1 MGRSLPSHHNH
12 HHRHNH
18 SEYGSEI
25 PMQITIQGKQI
36 DLGNALREHV
46 QGKMEDVN
54 SKFFNHA
61 TFATVTFSREG
72 HGHGLVRTHITL
84 QVGKAIKILADAT
97 EGDAYLSFDRAS
109 EKIAEQLRRYKQ
121 RLRDHHDRLEQL
133 PDGDGQSAREHVLAD
148 GHEDVPHGDDPPII
162 AEMAT
167 NIETLS
173 VSEAVMRMDL
183 ANLPALL
190 FRNASH
196 EGLNMVYRRPDGNVG
211 WVDPVGNHV
220 IAKTKAPHREKSKA
234 GRA

>member
-1 MGRSLPSHHNH
+1 V
-12 HHRHNH
+12 
-18 SEYGSEI
+18 
-25 PMQITIQGKQI
+25 K
-36 DLGNALREHV
+36 
-46 QGKMEDVN
+46 
-54 SKFFNHA
+54 
-61 TFATVTFSREG
+61 
-72 HGHGLVRTHITL
+72 THITL
-84 QVGKAIKILADAT
+84 QVGKNIKVLADAT

-109 EKIAEQLRRYKQ
+109 DKIAEQLRRYKQ
-121 RLRDHHDRLEQL
+121 RLRDHHDRIEQL
-133 PDGDGQSAREHVLAD
+133 SDGDGQSAREHVLAD
-148 GHEDVPHGDDPPII
+148 GHDSVPHGDDPPII

-183 ANLPALL
+183 ANVPALL

-220 IAKTKAPHREKSKA
+220 IARSKTAHREKGKA